1 MEPSILAVRLK
12 RLLENMIR
20 TSSQESGRQGVL
32 AGYLEERLRERL
44 PPHLWPHLEREV
56 SVPGLAREKKWDLGL
71 VYPAGS
77 SLPKKPRLLISLK
90 SILKNPSGSWPTA
103 WTTWLGRSPL
113 SSSFFPRWS

>member
-56 SVPGLAREKKWDLGL
+56 SVPGLAREKKCTPRVHL
-71 VYPAGS
+71 YPRNHGF
-77 SLPKKPRLLISLK
+77 
-90 SILKNPSGSWPTA
+90 
-103 WTTWLGRSPL
+103 
-113 SSSFFPRWS
+113 SFP